1 MVYHSTKINN
11 TYNGIEQQKLSTPI
25 DKSIRS
31 SEPLNDMNKM
41 RILVVD
47 GHSRETLAIT
57 TMLTEHGFDQ
67 VATAINPDQAIEIII
82 KNKNNPATE
91 IDVVLLDITTEGDDD
106 YDICRALHAQ
116 KVCDDTLV
124 IIILNNL
131 PLQFN
136 RSINDGVTDFIVKP
150 LRNAELISRVIS
162 ALTLKKERDLRK
174 FRENELETEL
184 AERRIIEARLQYLVG
199 HDDLTSLCNRRRLEQ
214 ELELTILHTRYSNST
229 SALLYLDLDQFKII
243 NDTEGHSAGDR
254 LLISVANKFRRQ
266 IGATGILARI
276 SADEYAI
283 LIEDTNP
290 DNVVR
295 TAESL
300 RVLMD
305 EFRFKTNNQ
314 TYHIGVSIGVA
325 MIRPNEHLSAAE
337 ILTHAT
343 QACYVAKNRGR
354 NRVHVFNQEDVEML
368 PLRRAVHWVPLI
380 RDALV
385 NKRFRL
391 VFQPVLNIKQQKV
404 THYEALIRMAGD
416 NQELISPINFI
427 PVAERTG
434 LIHEIDL
441 WVAKQAITI
450 LKTLPAYLSL
460 NVNLSSFAFQ
470 NPALL
475 YLLSKEISSTGIKA
489 SRIVFEITETAA
501 IANFSETRKMITR
514 IRDLGFQFAL
524 DDFGAGFNSFNY
536 IKELPVDY
544 LKIDG
549 SFITNL
555 QHDRIDQALVKSM
568 IEVARALGKYTVAEF
583 VENQETLTLLQE
595 YGIDY
600 AQGYYIGKPGELELT
615 TACG

>member
-1 MVYHSTKINN
+1 MS
-11 TYNGIEQQKLSTPI
+11 P
-25 DKSIRS
+25 
-31 SEPLNDMNKM
+31 PLDECIGLPKPPYDMNKM
-41 RILVVD
+41 RILVVE
-47 GHSRETLAIT
+47 GHSRETLAIIA
-57 TMLTEHGFDQ
+57 MLAEHGFDQ
-67 VATAINPDQAIEIII
+67 VTTAINPDQAIELII
-82 KNKNNPATE
+82 KNKNNPATD
-91 IDVVLLDITTEGDDD
+91 IDLVLLDITTEGDDN
-106 YDICRALHAQ
+106 YDICHALHAH
-116 KVCDDTLV
+116 KICSDVLV
-124 IIILNNL
+124 IAILNNL
-131 PLQFN
+131 PLQFSY
-136 RSINDGVTDFIVKP
+136 SINDSVTNFLVKP
-150 LRNAELISRVIS
+150 LCSPELISRVIS
-162 ALTLKKERDLRK
+162 ALALKKERDLRK

-184 AERRIIEARLQYLVG
+184 AERRIVEARLQYLVG

-214 ELELTILHTRYSNST
+214 ELELTILHTRYSNCT

-276 SADEYAI
+276 SADEFSI
-283 LIEDTNP
+283 LIEDTSPENI
-290 DNVVR
+290 VR

-325 MIRPNEHLSAAE
+325 MIHPNENLSAAE

-343 QACYVAKNRGR
+343 QACFVAKNRGR

-380 RDALV
+380 RDALA

-391 VFQPVLNIKQQKV
+391 VFQPVLNIKKQKI
-404 THYEALIRMAGD
+404 THYEALIRMVGD

-441 WVAKQAITI
+441 WVAKEAITI
-450 LKTLPAYLSL
+450 LKTLPSYLSL

-475 YLLSKEISSTGIKA
+475 YLLSKEISATGVKA

-501 IANFSETRKMITR
+501 IANFSETRQMITR

-555 QHDRIDQALVKSM
+555 LHDRIDQALVKSM
-568 IEVARALGKYTVAEF
+568 IEVARTLGKYTVAEF
-583 VENQETLTLLQE
+583 VENQETLALLQE

-600 AQGYYIGKPGELELT
+600 AQGYYIGKPGELTLAA
-615 TACG
+615 ACG